1 MKLCLK
7 LQNKRR
13 LKITFCH
20 SAANISEEIAVPNSV
35 NNLHIIIT
43 NRLRAT
49 VRNFAL
55 LPDFVNFAHKWSSAL
70 CKYQL
75 IVPASRTVFAEGG
88 EEHLALHVIV
98 KTATRQTSH

>member
-1 MKLCLK
+1 MK

-43 NRLRAT
+43 KRLRAT
-49 VRNFAL
+49 VWNFAL
-55 LPDFVNFAHKWSSAL
+55 LPDWLREF
-70 CKYQL
+70 C
-75 IVPASRTVFAEGG
+75 T
-88 EEHLALHVIV
+88 
-98 KTATRQTSH
+98 